1 MTELSPDWVMQAA
14 DAAPPGVDTRPK
26 ESTEST
32 DDKQDPD
39 VANANDDAN
48 AGMLMTEMA
57 FASMRPENMWEKNE
71 SLAKRAV
78 KEFNKPGVRDHMEVV
93 SQACVL
99 QTGGA
104 CTGLVQYERKVTF
117 GAGVNKAVDGLVL
130 YRSGGIAGSSFY
142 VRFPAGSGI
151 AAFMVDMMD
160 ALHEEMQKAHGASAK
175 IVHLHAPVTVE
186 AEVRRFTTPRLM
198 QAEWQDTVAV
208 CIDTDLEEEQ
218 LVVVLNDA
226 ASNAHQV
233 DPTVPAQMFE
243 STAMGFVLSKDT
255 IATTIHA
262 SNAGK
267 IDKMLEAGTL
277 WTLEPSSGVRM
288 QTDEFMVQGLS
299 GFRDTKPGSEGRA
312 FFLFHLLKVTE
323 VYDIYA
329 HDNGSISRTGI
340 FAVKI
345 TIQACKETEVR
356 SLIRRLATQSAK
368 GPVRAGDGKSRGFVI
383 SMTETEAR
391 ERAGLDAWDLSG
403 GGGDPVAAQRTAVK
417 EMASTAATAAGV
429 AAEKAA
435 LAVSAALDAK
445 FITVAEAAQTA
456 QAKIDELATAQIE
469 AGKQNAADKE
479 THAQMIKQANELAA
493 QAHIEAA
500 ASQVCAAKAMEE
512 AHAATKK
519 AAEEQEKTE
528 KAQQDLNKTMA
539 MLARACAQSEERH
552 AMHQESNTRLL
563 QMLTESV
570 ETRTEHPPIKE
581 ITDTSGSKKKA
592 VKGHRGGGGEW
603 YASDTALAEAGV
615 GRGAEAE
622 VHTRLLVLA
631 ESTTEDGAPWDAPRS
646 PRGDDARTAPKLE
659 PDGTSMCASQMCT
672 EESEDTR
679 RQEHVQADEARPG
692 HGAPTTEAFS
702 SADAKAIADLR
713 RPPRPPKPRD
723 K

>member
-1 MTELSPDWVMQAA
+1 M
-14 DAAPPGVDTRPK
+14 
-26 ESTEST
+26 
-32 DDKQDPD
+32 
-39 VANANDDAN
+39 
-48 AGMLMTEMA
+48 
-57 FASMRPENMWEKNE
+57 
-71 SLAKRAV
+71 
-78 KEFNKPGVRDHMEVV
+78 
-93 SQACVL
+93 
-99 QTGGA
+99 
-104 CTGLVQYERKVTF
+104 
-117 GAGVNKAVDGLVL
+117 
-130 YRSGGIAGSSFY
+130 
-142 VRFPAGSGI
+142 
-151 AAFMVDMMD
+151 
-160 ALHEEMQKAHGASAK
+160 
-175 IVHLHAPVTVE
+175 
-186 AEVRRFTTPRLM
+186 
-198 QAEWQDTVAV
+198 
-208 CIDTDLEEEQ
+208 
-218 LVVVLNDA
+218 
-226 ASNAHQV
+226 
-233 DPTVPAQMFE
+233 
-243 STAMGFVLSKDT
+243 
-255 IATTIHA
+255 
-262 SNAGK
+262 
-267 IDKMLEAGTL
+267 
-277 WTLEPSSGVRM
+277 
-288 QTDEFMVQGLS
+288 
-299 GFRDTKPGSEGRA
+299 
-312 FFLFHLLKVTE
+312 TE

-417 EMASTAATAAGV
+417 EMASTAAAAASV
-429 AAEKAA
+429 AAEK
-435 LAVSAALDAK
+435 AALDAK

-552 AMHQESNTRLL
+552 AKHQESNTRLL

-581 ITDTSGSKKKA
+581 ITDASGSKKKA

-603 YASDTALAEAGV
+603 YASDAALAEAGV

-631 ESTTEDGAPWDAPRS
+631 ESTTEDGAPWDAPR
-646 PRGDDARTAPKLE
+646 
-659 PDGTSMCASQMCT
+659 
-672 EESEDTR
+672 
-679 RQEHVQADEARPG
+679 
-692 HGAPTTEAFS
+692 
-702 SADAKAIADLR
+702 
-713 RPPRPPKPRD
+713 
-723 K
+723 